1 MKAPS
6 KITRRAA
13 KLGILAAQ
21 SLGLIDP
28 QCADFWICVLGLADA

>member
-6 KITRRAA
+6 KITRHAA
-13 KLGILAAQ
+13 KLGILAAR

-28 QCADFWICVLGLADA
+28 VCADFWLAVLGLSDA